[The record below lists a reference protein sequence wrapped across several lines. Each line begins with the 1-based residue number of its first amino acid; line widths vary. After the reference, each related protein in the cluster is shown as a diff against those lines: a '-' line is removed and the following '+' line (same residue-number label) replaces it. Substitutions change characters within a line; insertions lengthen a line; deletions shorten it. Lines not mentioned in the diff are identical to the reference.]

1 MGWLITLVVLTAI
14 ALIPVGASFRYEKEK
29 FGIYIKVLGIS
40 FLLPLGKKKKPENQ
54 EKKEKTPKKKEK
66 EEELPTPP
74 PEKKK
79 KKKKLDLKAYLPF
92 IRLAIDFLGSLR
104 RKLRLEKLYAKVIL
118 AGDDPCDLATAYGY
132 AWAGASNLMA
142 HINRLFV
149 VGDQD
154 VNMECDFMAEK
165 TLAEIRVDL
174 TITIGRAIGLAVG
187 YGVLALKE
195 FLIFKKR
202 KGGAAK

>member
-1 MGWLITLVVLTAI
+1 MGWIIALAVLIAI
-14 ALIPVGASFRYEKEK
+14 GLIPVGASFRYENEK
-29 FGIYIKVLGIS
+29 LLIYIKALGLS
-40 FLLPLGKKKKPENQ
+40 FLLPLGKKKKPEKQ
-54 EKKEKTPKKKEK
+54 EKKAPKKKKQED
-66 EEELPTPP
+66 ELPAPP
-74 PEKKK
+74 PDKKK
-79 KKKKLDLKAYLPF
+79 KKKRLDWKAYLPF

-118 AGDDPCDLATAYGY
+118 AGEDPCDLATAYGY

-154 VNMECDFMAEK
+154 VNIECDFMAEK
-165 TLAEIRVDL
+165 TLATVRVDL
-174 TITIGRAIGLAVG
+174 TITIGRALGLAVG
-187 YGVLALKE
+187 YGVRALKE
-195 FLIFKKR
+195 FMTFKKR